1 MQIFF
6 LRKKLKNREINKT
19 NSFYF
24 MPWRLLS
31 TSKQFDTTSDS
42 FQTSNEEEI
51 NEWFELTIEEHHVC
65 IHF

>member
-1 MQIFF
+1 
-6 LRKKLKNREINKT
+6 
-19 NSFYF
+19 